1 MKACVFMAFL
11 AGWLCVI
18 TPVAAYA
25 GVPQYPQ
32 KRGTA
37 SSHATM
43 RKAPKGPKQ
52 DHVHRGGVDGS
63 ITLIQLVST
72 RRQHEKEYQGQN
84 QATPH
89 GSLAQVRASWE
100 LAEPGNSGSSS
111 ARAVES
117 HPPYWGSTHLS
128 I

>member
-1 MKACVFMAFL
+1 MKKCVFMAFL

-18 TPVAAYA
+18 TPAAAHA

-32 KRGTA
+32 KRRA
-37 SSHATM
+37 ADANAAM

-72 RRQHEKEYQGQN
+72 RRQHEKKHQDQN

-100 LAEPGNSGSSS
+100 HAEPGNSGSFS

-117 HPPYWGSTHLS
+117 LPPYWGSTHLS